1 MKLAF
6 TPVSIA
12 GGLVAGIVGKKIF
25 EKAWGAAAGAEPPD
39 PEHREVEYGKLILAL
54 MLEGA
59 IFRLVKG
66 LADHGLRHAF
76 AKGTGAWPGEEQP
89 DRN

>member
-6 TPVSIA
+6 TPVSIV
-12 GGLVAGIVGKKIF
+12 GGLLAGIIGKKIF
-25 EKAWGAAAGAEPPD
+25 EKVWSAAADSEPPD

-54 MLEGA
+54 VLEGA

-66 LADHGLRHAF
+66 FADHGMRRAF
-76 AKGTGAWPGEEQP
+76 EKGTGAWPGEEHP
-89 DRN
+89 DRT